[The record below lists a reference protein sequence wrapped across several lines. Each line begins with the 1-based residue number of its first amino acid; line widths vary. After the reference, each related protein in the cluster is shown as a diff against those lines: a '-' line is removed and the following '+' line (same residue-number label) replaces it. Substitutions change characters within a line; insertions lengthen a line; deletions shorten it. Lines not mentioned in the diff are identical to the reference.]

1 MRTRRRR
8 IAASGSC
15 SRSRRPRSRPSRNN
29 SLAPPRKQGPSMTI
43 FKNNRHRARLTALA
57 VACALTWGAAPAQQ
71 QPAQGQQTTTI
82 TPAFR
87 DADLTQI
94 IEAGSQITGKTFI
107 VDPRVRAQ
115 VTILSSTPMSPD
127 AFYET
132 FLSILQVHGFVAV
145 PAGNS
150 IKIIP
155 DANARQGPGQAD
167 LPERIN
173 GGSDEFITQV
183 ISVRNVS
190 AAQLVPVL
198 RPLIPQYGHLV
209 AYPPSNM
216 LIISDRASNV
226 SRMMRIIQRIDL
238 GGDEEIDIV
247 RLENASAAEIVR
259 VVNALNQGP
268 GQQAEAQATGAR
280 LVADDRTNSVLIS
293 GEKAQRLRLKTLV
306 THLDTP
312 LETGGDTRVRYL
324 NYADAEQIAGK
335 LKEQIT
341 GITQAAPGAPGAQG
355 GPQAAADRST
365 TIWADKQTNALVVT
379 APPKIMRSIMG
390 VDR

>member
-1 MRTRRRR
+1 
-8 IAASGSC
+8 
-15 SRSRRPRSRPSRNN
+15 
-29 SLAPPRKQGPSMTI
+29 MTI
-43 FKNNRHRARLTALA
+43 FKNNGNRMRLLALT

-71 QPAQGQQTTTI
+71 PPPQGQQQTTI

-94 IEAGSQITGKTFI
+94 IEAVSQITGKTFI

-115 VTILSSTPMSPD
+115 VTILSSTPMSPE

-155 DANARQGPGQAD
+155 DANARQLPGDAD
-167 LPERIN
+167 LPERVN
-173 GGSDEFITQV
+173 GSSDEFITQV
-183 ISVRNVS
+183 IAVRNVS

-226 SRMMRIIQRIDL
+226 SRMMRIIHRIDQ

-247 RLENASAAEIVR
+247 RLENASASEIVR
-259 VVNALNQGP
+259 VVNALNQGA
-268 GQQAEAQATGAR
+268 GTTSGSGFGE
-280 LVADDRTNSVLIS
+280 RT
-293 GEKAQRLRLKTLV
+293 
-306 THLDTP
+306 
-312 LETGGDTRVRYL
+312 
-324 NYADAEQIAGK
+324 AG
-335 LKEQIT
+335 
-341 GITQAAPGAPGAQG
+341 
-355 GPQAAADRST
+355 R
-365 TIWADKQTNALVVT
+365 
-379 APPKIMRSIMG
+379 R
-390 VDR
+390 

>member
-1 MRTRRRR
+1 
-8 IAASGSC
+8 
-15 SRSRRPRSRPSRNN
+15 
-29 SLAPPRKQGPSMTI
+29 MTI
-43 FKNNRHRARLTALA
+43 FKNNRHRARLTAFA

-71 QPAQGQQTTTI
+71 PPQGQQQTTI

-94 IEAGSQITGKTFI
+94 IEAVSQITGKTFI

-115 VTILSSTPMSPD
+115 VTILSSTPMSPE

-183 ISVRNVS
+183 IGVRNVS

-209 AYPPSNM
+209 AYPP
-216 LIISDRASNV
+216 AT
-226 SRMMRIIQRIDL
+226 
-238 GGDEEIDIV
+238 
-247 RLENASAAEIVR
+247 SAA
-259 VVNALNQGP
+259 
-268 GQQAEAQATGAR
+268 
-280 LVADDRTNSVLIS
+280 
-293 GEKAQRLRLKTLV
+293 
-306 THLDTP
+306 
-312 LETGGDTRVRYL
+312 
-324 NYADAEQIAGK
+324 
-335 LKEQIT
+335 
-341 GITQAAPGAPGAQG
+341 
-355 GPQAAADRST
+355 
-365 TIWADKQTNALVVT
+365 
-379 APPKIMRSIMG
+379 
-390 VDR
+390 

>member
-1 MRTRRRR
+1 
-8 IAASGSC
+8 
-15 SRSRRPRSRPSRNN
+15 
-29 SLAPPRKQGPSMTI
+29 MTI
-43 FKNNRHRARLTALA
+43 FKNNRHRARLTAFA

-71 QPAQGQQTTTI
+71 QQPAQGQQQTTI

-94 IEAGSQITGKTFI
+94 IEAVSQITGKTFI

-155 DANARQGPGQAD
+155 DANARQLPGQED
-167 LPERIN
+167 LPGRVN
-173 GGSDEFITQV
+173 GNSDEFITQV
-183 ISVRNVS
+183 IAVRNVS

-209 AYPPSNM
+209 AYPSSNM

-226 SRMMRIIQRIDL
+226 SRMMRIIQRIDQ

-268 GQQAEAQATGAR
+268 GQQAEAAATGAR

-335 LKEQIT
+335 LKEQVT
-341 GITQAAPGAPGAQG
+341 GIT
-355 GPQAAADRST
+355 DRKS
-365 TIWADKQTNALVVT
+365 VV
-379 APPKIMRSIMG
+379 
-390 VDR
+390 